1 LAKKPSYE
9 DAHLVVAAVRVLGH
23 RETKPPTP
31 EQVAALLDLPAELV
45 RSLVVSLGDLGV
57 LHLMEN
63 PFETR
68 IELGDYTLIED
79 LPRSA
84 EGPTMKDEIED
95 FVERKKKEVE
105 EAEKMFTPDEMQKK
119 KKEKLAKLEDEMKR
133 MKKGKYQPFPD

>member
-1 LAKKPSYE
+1 MSKKPSYE
-9 DAHLVVAAVRVLGH
+9 DAHLVVAAVRVLCH
-23 RETKPPTP
+23 REPKPPTP
-31 EQVAALLDLPAELV
+31 EQVASLLDLPAELV

-68 IELGDYTLIED
+68 IELGDHTLIED

-95 FVERKKKEVE
+95 FVERKKKEVRE
-105 EAEKMFTPDEMQKK
+105 TEKMFTPDEIQKK

-133 MKKGKYQPFPD
+133 MKKSKYEPFPD